1 MARKLTAKQEKFV
14 SFYLAN
20 GRNATAA
27 YKHSYDCSTMSEA
40 SITKEAKALTNNPR
54 IAPRVSKSIQRI
66 EEKTDITVERIQ
78 REYARIAFA
87 DIRKAVR
94 WANGLRQTEDDD
106 GVPILESQVM
116 LVPSA
121 EIDDDT
127 AAAIS
132 EIAMTK
138 EGIKIKFHS
147 KIAALDAL
155 SKIKGMFIEK
165 TEAKVTIESDDKSRE
180 MLRAVHDALTNGAL
194 ARPGGQLKVIDV
206 VPNPVQQ
213 PQPSG
218 QRARR

>member
-14 SFYLAN
+14 REYLSN
-20 GRNATAA
+20 GRKMVEA
-27 YKHSYDCSTMSEA
+27 YIHSYDCSDMSKA
-40 SITKEAKALTNNPR
+40 SVYKEAQSLINHPL
-54 IAPRVSKSIQRI
+54 IAPRISQAIARI
-66 EEKTDITVERIQ
+66 ENETEVEVARVQ

-94 WANGLRQTEDDD
+94 WANGVRMTEDED

-165 TEAKVTIESDDKSRE
+165 VETKITIEDSEKYRE
-180 MLRAVHDALTNGAL
+180 MQRFMHENLTNGTL

-206 VPNPVQQ
+206 KPQPVQQ
-213 PQPSG
+213 PHPSG
-218 QRARR
+218 QKARR